1 MEKKYFNSVRYG
13 FGMVDETKPIAIF
26 GNQNYYNRYK
36 PCKLVLDNKEIVPKE
51 DESNDKAYQYKY
63 TYKIVPIKGKFIKI
77 PDHQPFIYDFELID
91 EYVVYYED
99 D

>member
-1 MEKKYFNSVRYG
+1 MEKKYFNSQRYG
-13 FGMVDETKPIAIF
+13 YGMIDET
-26 GNQNYYNRYK
+26 QNYIKNIYTKYK
-36 PCKLVLDNKEIVPKE
+36 PCNLVLDNKEIVPKE

-63 TYKIVPIKGKFIKI
+63 TYKIVPLKGKFIKI
-77 PDHQPFIYDFELID
+77 PDHKPFINNFELID